1 MIMRVEYREG
11 LLFVTISVTYK
22 EKTKLIDSIV
32 IDTGASNSI
41 ISSDVV
47 EDLGIVFTP
56 GDPVVISYGV
66 GGKQYAF
73 VKKVDRVAFG
83 SFSIS
88 DYSIDFG
95 LIDPDNKINGL
106 LGLDLLMQ
114 AGAILDLKNLRLYF
128 NEG

>member
-1 MIMRVEYREG
+1 MRVEYREG
-11 LLFVTISVTYK
+11 LLFVSISVTYK
-22 EKTKLIDSIV
+22 EKTKVIDNIV
-32 IDTGASNSI
+32 IDTGAAHSI

-47 EDLGIVFTP
+47 GDLGIVFTQ

-66 GGKQYAF
+66 GGRQYAF

-83 SFSIS
+83 GFSIS

-114 AGAILDLKNLRLYF
+114 AGAILDLKKLRLAF